1 MRLFIS
7 LSCMCVAAIACV
19 NAFGAPFVPS
29 DDNQFLERL
38 PRAAAPMG
46 AELRDLRARSGD
58 LAAAIELAQK
68 LVTLGGEDS
77 DPRFFGYAA
86 GVLAPWLKMPEP
98 PAKALLL
105 RAMIAQNRHDF
116 DGALADVDAV
126 IKSDRANLQ
135 AWLMRAAISKIL
147 GRLDEARAS
156 CAPLA
161 ASSEPLLAVA
171 CVCEAA
177 SLMGSSREAA
187 EALEQT
193 LEARPAATP
202 ERRRWAL
209 TILAEIA
216 ARRGEAQRAEHSFKT
231 ALEAA
236 KPTAY
241 LLGAYADFLLDEER
255 FADAAALLAGQTRID
270 AALLR
275 LALAEQRLGSEGL
288 AEHVSQIEERFAAS
302 RQRGEA
308 FHLGDEAR
316 FTLYLR
322 RDPSKALRLA
332 EQNWR
337 VQRAP
342 ADARILYEA
351 AIAAG
356 DAESAHTARAV
367 LTRAG
372 MSEERLNRLS
382 VQASRAAPQQSGP

>member
-1 MRLFIS
+1 
-7 LSCMCVAAIACV
+7 
-19 NAFGAPFVPS
+19 
-29 DDNQFLERL
+29 
-38 PRAAAPMG
+38 MG

-58 LAAAIELAQK
+58 LAASIELAQK
-68 LVTLGGEDS
+68 FVTLGSEDS
-77 DPRFFGYAA
+77 DPRYFGYAA
-86 GVLAPWLKMPEP
+86 GILAPVWRMAQP

-116 DGALADVDAV
+116 DGARADVDAV
-126 IKSDRANLQ
+126 IKSDPTNLQ
-135 AWLMRAAISKIL
+135 AWLMRASISKIL

-161 ASSEPLLAVA
+161 ASSEPLLAIA
-171 CVCEAA
+171 CVCDAA
-177 SLMGSSREAA
+177 SLMGGSREAA

-193 LEARPAATP
+193 LDARPQAAP

-216 ARRGEAQRAEHSFKT
+216 ARRGDAQRAERAFKA
-231 ALEAA
+231 ALETA
-236 KPTAY
+236 KPTPY
-241 LLGAYADFLLDEER
+241 LLAAYADFLIDEER
-255 FADAAALLAGQTRID
+255 FADAAALLAGQARVD

-275 LALAEQRLGSEGL
+275 LALAEQRLGAEGL
-288 AEHVSQIEERFAAS
+288 AEHVSQIEERFGAS
-302 RQRGEA
+302 HRRGEA

-322 RDPSKALRLA
+322 RDPTGALRLA

-342 ADARILYEA
+342 ADARILFEA

-356 DAESAHTARAV
+356 DADGADKARAF
-367 LTRAG
+367 LTGAG

-382 VQASRAAPQQSGP
+382 LQASRAATWQSDR

>member
-1 MRLFIS
+1 
-7 LSCMCVAAIACV
+7 
-19 NAFGAPFVPS
+19 
-29 DDNQFLERL
+29 
-38 PRAAAPMG
+38 MG
-46 AELRDLRARSGD
+46 AELRDLRARTDD
-58 LAAAIELAQK
+58 LAASIELAQK
-68 LVTLGGEDS
+68 FVTLGSEDS
-77 DPRFFGYAA
+77 DPRYFGYAA
-86 GVLAPWLKMPEP
+86 GILTPVWRMAQP

-116 DGALADVDAV
+116 DGARADVDAV
-126 IKSDRANLQ
+126 IKSDPTNLQ
-135 AWLMRAAISKIL
+135 AWLMRASISKIL

-161 ASSEPLLAVA
+161 ASSEPLLAIA
-171 CVCEAA
+171 CVCDAA
-177 SLMGSSREAA
+177 SLMGGSREAM

-193 LEARPAATP
+193 LDARPEATP

-216 ARRGEAQRAEHSFKT
+216 ARRGDAPRAERAFKA
-231 ALEAA
+231 ALETV

-241 LLGAYADFLLDEER
+241 LLAAYADFLLDENR
-255 FADAAALLAGQTRID
+255 FADAATLLAGHARID

-275 LALAEQRLGSEGL
+275 LALAERRLGSEGL
-288 AEHVSQIEERFAAS
+288 AEHVSLIEERFAAS
-302 RQRGEA
+302 RRRGEA

-322 RDPSKALRLA
+322 RDPTSALRLA

-342 ADARILYEA
+342 ADARILFEA
-351 AIAAG
+351 AIAAS
-356 DAESAHTARAV
+356 DAGSADKARAF
-367 LTRAG
+367 LTGAG

-382 VQASRAAPQQSGP
+382 LQASRAATRQSDR

>member
-1 MRLFIS
+1 MRLLIPIS
-7 LSCMCVAAIACV
+7 GVCVATVVCM

-29 DDNQFLERL
+29 DDDQFLERL

-46 AELRDLRARSGD
+46 SKLRDLRTRSGD
-58 LAAAIELAQK
+58 LAASIELAQK
-68 LVTLGGEDS
+68 FVTLGSEDS
-77 DPRFFGYAA
+77 DPRYFGYAA
-86 GVLAPWLKMPEP
+86 GVLAPLWKLSEP

-116 DGALADVDAV
+116 DGAIVDVEAV
-126 IKSDRANLQ
+126 IKSDPANLQ
-135 AWLMRAAISKIL
+135 AWLMRAAINKIL
-147 GRLDEARAS
+147 GHLDEARAS

-161 ASSEPLLAVA
+161 ASGEPLLAVA
-171 CVCEAA
+171 CVCDAA
-177 SLMGSSREAA
+177 SLMGGSREAA
-187 EALEQT
+187 DALQQT
-193 LEARPAATP
+193 LDARPEATP

-216 ARRGEAQRAEHSFKT
+216 ARRGEAPRAEHSFKA
-231 ALEAA
+231 ALDTA

-241 LLGAYADFLLDEER
+241 LLAAYADFLLDEER
-255 FADAAALLAGQTRID
+255 FADAATLLAGQARVD

-275 LALAEQRLGSEGL
+275 LALAEQRLGSDGL
-288 AEHVSQIEERFAAS
+288 AEHVSQIEERFDVS
-302 RQRGEA
+302 RRRGEA

-316 FTLYLR
+316 FALYLR
-322 RDPSKALRLA
+322 RDPRKALRLA

-337 VQRAP
+337 AQRTP

-356 DAESAHTARAV
+356 DAGDADKARAV

-372 MSEERLNRLS
+372 MSEERLTRLS
-382 VQASRAAPQQSGP
+382 IQASRAATQPSGP

>member
-1 MRLFIS
+1 
-7 LSCMCVAAIACV
+7 
-19 NAFGAPFVPS
+19 
-29 DDNQFLERL
+29 
-38 PRAAAPMG
+38 MG
-46 AELRDLRARSGD
+46 AQLRDLRARSGD
-58 LAAAIELAQK
+58 LAASIELAQK
-68 LVTLGGEDS
+68 FVTLGSEHS
-77 DPRFFGYAA
+77 DPRYFGYAA
-86 GVLAPWLKMPEP
+86 GVLAPFWSMAKP

-116 DGALADVDAV
+116 DGALADVDSV
-126 IKSDRANLQ
+126 IKSDPANLQ

-147 GRLDEARAS
+147 GHLDEARAS

-161 ASSEPLLAVA
+161 ASSEPLLAIA
-171 CVCEAA
+171 CACDAA
-177 SLMGSSREAA
+177 SLMGGSHEAA

-193 LEARPAATP
+193 LDARPEATP

-231 ALEAA
+231 ALETA

-241 LLGAYADFLLDEER
+241 LLAAYADFLLDEER
-255 FADAAALLAGQTRID
+255 FADAATLLAGQARID

-275 LALAEQRLGSEGL
+275 LALAEQRLGSESL

-302 RQRGEA
+302 RRRGEA

-322 RDPSKALRLA
+322 RNPSKALGLA

-351 AIAAG
+351 AVVAGEAEAA
-356 DAESAHTARAV
+356 DKARAF

-372 MSEERLNRLS
+372 MSNERLTRLA
-382 VQASRAAPQQSGP
+382 VQASRAATRQSDP

>member
-1 MRLFIS
+1 MCIAVVAS
-7 LSCMCVAAIACV
+7 L
-19 NAFGAPFVPS
+19 NAFGAPFVPG

-46 AELRDLRARSGD
+46 AELRDLRARTGD
-58 LAAAIELAQK
+58 LAASIELAQK
-68 LVTLGGEDS
+68 FVTLGGEDS
-77 DPRFFGYAA
+77 DPRYFGYAA
-86 GVLAPWLKMPEP
+86 GILAPLWSMPEP

-116 DGALADVDAV
+116 DAARVDVDTV
-126 IKSDRANLQ
+126 LKSDPANLQ

-147 GRLDEARAS
+147 GHLDEARAS

-171 CVCEAA
+171 CVSEAA
-177 SLMGSSREAA
+177 SLMGGSREAA

-193 LEARPAATP
+193 LDARPEATP

-216 ARRGEAQRAEHSFKT
+216 ARRGEAQRAEHSFKA
-231 ALEAA
+231 ALETA

-241 LLGAYADFLLDEER
+241 LLAAYADFLLDEER
-255 FADAAALLAGQTRID
+255 FADAATLLADQARID

-275 LALAEQRLGSEGL
+275 LALAEQRLGSDGF
-288 AEHVSQIEERFAAS
+288 AEHVAQVDERFAAS
-302 RQRGEA
+302 RRRGEA

-316 FTLYLR
+316 FTLYLQ

-337 VQRAP
+337 VQRTP

-356 DAESAHTARAV
+356 DAGAADRARAF

-372 MSEERLNRLS
+372 MSEERLKRLS
-382 VQASRAAPQQSGP
+382 LQASRAATQQSGP